1 MSGTRPLDRVL
12 ARLYTGPLGRG
23 SAFALE
29 FAAALLR
36 GIRGESSHPEDGTR
50 R

>member
-1 MSGTRPLDRVL
+1 MSTTRPLDRVL

-29 FAAALLR
+29 FAAALIR
-36 GIRGESSHPEDGTR
+36 GIRGEAGHPEDGR
-50 R
+50 RR